1 MSHEH
6 EAEDALLE
14 AEVARWRAALGARHF
29 SDDGRTLRGSIEW
42 NGPAG
47 PATALVEVEP
57 GESFPFAPPAVRV
70 LDPGTDAELTFH
82 LDAPAGGREHGN
94 LCLWD
99 DEYTLDIAP
108 WRDADALITRVRT
121 WLEETAIGWPDDDTC
136 DLERYLSKDARM
148 ILYDGETL
156 KALRATCVRVTGKA
170 TPIVTITTEQGLQ
183 RRRRGRRVPARKD
196 RKLCWIGD
204 LGQVDRPFRNWADLR
219 TALGEHGRDV
229 ERKIRLGIVQFLL
242 LEYRRGGNSA
252 VLALVV
258 RLVPGTTGLNV
269 AAAEAADISRTS
281 RMLRGGPAGLALAER
296 SVAIVGV
303 GAVGSYVADLLFR
316 SGIRK
321 LTVIDFE
328 RMRPGNIVRHLT
340 DDLTVGMHKVHAVR
354 SRLAL
359 RGLDASQISPVIR
372 RISTPD
378 QAYQIFQKHDV
389 VVDATGSDRTT
400 SLLTWMSTATDTPLV
415 SVCLQRQGAL
425 ARVDRYPLRSGETHL
440 PAVHDTDSGRSM
452 LREPG
457 CGQPVSPTPPS
468 AVVCAAELATRVVLD
483 ELEDVPS
490 LPSTLVDVRIPQ
502 DEPPYDRLGL
512 ATSRSQDAA

>member
-1 MSHEH
+1 MSHEL
-6 EAEDALLE
+6 EAQTAALD
-14 AEVARWRAALGARHF
+14 AEVARWRADFGAQHF

-70 LDPGTDAELTFH
+70 LDPGADVEQTFH
-82 LDAPAGGREHGN
+82 LEVAAEGHQHGN

-99 DEYTLDIAP
+99 DEYTVDVAP
-108 WRDADALITRVRT
+108 WRDAKTVITRVRS
-121 WLEETAIGWPDDDTC
+121 WLEDTAEGWSSDDTC
-136 DLERYLSKDARM
+136 DLERYLPKDARM
-148 ILYDGETL
+148 VLYDGETL
-156 KALRATCVRVTGKA
+156 KDLRASCVRVSGKG
-170 TPIVTITTEQGLQ
+170 TSIVTITTEQGLQ
-183 RRRRGRRVPARKD
+183 RYRRGRRVPARKD

-204 LGQVDRPFRNWADLR
+204 LGQVDRPIGNWAALR
-219 TALGEHGRDV
+219 HALGEHGHDV

-258 RLVPGTTGLNV
+258 RPVPGTTGLKV

-281 RMLRGGPAGLALAER
+281 RILRGGPASPALAER

-321 LTVIDFE
+321 LTVFDFE
-328 RMRPGNIVRHLT
+328 RMRPGNVVRHLA
-340 DDLTVGMHKVHAVR
+340 DDLTVGMYKVHAVR

-359 RGLDASQISPVIR
+359 RGLDASQINAVLG
-372 RISTPD
+372 RISTSD
-378 QAYQIFQKHDV
+378 QAYQIFQEHDV

-400 SLLTWMSTATDTPLV
+400 SLLTWMSMATDTPLV

-440 PAVHDTDSGRSM
+440 PAVHDTNSGPI

-468 AVVCAAELATRVVLD
+468 AVVCAAELATRFVLD
-483 ELEDVPS
+483 ELKDVPS

-512 ATSRSQDAA
+512 ATSRSQESA

>member
-1 MSHEH
+1 MSHEL
-6 EAEDALLE
+6 EAQAAVLD
-14 AEVARWRAALGARHF
+14 AEVARWRADFGARRF
-29 SDDGRTLRGSIEW
+29 RDDGHTLRGNIDW

-57 GESFPFAPPAVRV
+57 VDSFPFAPPAVRV
-70 LDPGTDAELTFH
+70 LDPGAVVEQTFH
-82 LDAPAGGREHGN
+82 LEVPVGGHQHGA

-99 DEYTLDIAP
+99 DEYTFDIAP
-108 WRDADALITRVRT
+108 WRDADAVITRVRS
-121 WLEETAIGWPDDDTC
+121 WLEDTAEGWSSDDTC
-136 DLERYLSKDARM
+136 DLERYLPKDTRM
-148 ILYDGETL
+148 VLYDGETL
-156 KALRATCVRVTGKA
+156 KDLRGTCVRVAGKG
-170 TPIVTITTEQGLQ
+170 TSIVTVTTEQGLQ
-183 RRRRGRRVPARKD
+183 RRRRGRRIPARKD

-204 LGQVDRPFRNWADLR
+204 LGQVDRPIRNWADLR
-219 TALGEHGRDV
+219 DALGEHGRDV

-258 RLVPGTTGLNV
+258 RPVPGTTGLNV

-281 RMLRGGPAGLALAER
+281 RMLRGGPASLAER

-328 RMRPGNIVRHLT
+328 RMRPGNVVRHLT
-340 DDLTVGMHKVHAVR
+340 DDLTVGMYKVHAVR
-354 SRLAL
+354 SRLVL
-359 RGLDASQISPVIR
+359 RGLDASQINLVIG
-372 RISTPD
+372 RISTSD
-378 QAYQIFQKHDV
+378 QAHQIFRDHDV

-440 PAVHDTDSGRSM
+440 PAVHDTGSGLM

-457 CGQPVSPTPPS
+457 CGQPVSPTPPL

-483 ELEDVPS
+483 ALEDVPS

-512 ATSRSQDAA
+512 ATSYSQDAA